1 MSELDMMRGAIDEI
15 DNQIVHLFE
24 RRMAL
29 AGDVAAY
36 KREQG
41 LPVSDRTREREIV
54 SRVTQGMDE
63 QNAAYTKVLFS
74 TLFDLSRS
82 AQDRALQGPSAL
94 TDAIRAAAENT
105 PREFPSGAT
114 VAVQGR
120 EGAYSSFACDRLFQ
134 RPSIM
139 YFSTFESVFQAVEK
153 GFCRYGILPIEN
165 SLYGSVT
172 EVYDLMSK
180 YNFHIARSV
189 RIKIDHALLAKKG
202 TALSDIREIVSHEQ
216 ALGQCADFIKSL
228 GDVRVTVC
236 SNTAEAARAAAESGR
251 NDIAALASP
260 DCASLYG
267 LSVLKTS
274 VQNSDN
280 NHTRFICIS
289 KDIEVYPGANRISLM
304 LTLPHR
310 PGSLYRMM
318 ARFAALGL
326 NLTKLESRPIEGLD
340 FEFMFYFDIEAD
352 VCAAPVLGLLGD
364 LDRAPE
370 TFNFLGAYSEL

>member
-1 MSELDMMRGAIDEI
+1 MDLQEIRAQIDGIDDELVR
-15 DNQIVHLFE
+15 LFE

-29 AGDVAAY
+29 AGDVASY

-236 SNTAEAARAAAESGR
+236 SRPPGAAPPAAGRGR

>member
-1 MSELDMMRGAIDEI
+1 MDLNEIRNEI
-15 DNQIVHLFE
+15 DGIDDELVRLFD

-29 AGDVAAY
+29 AGEIAAY
-36 KREQG
+36 KRDNG

-63 QNAAYTKVLFS
+63 RLAAYTKVLFS

-82 AQDRALQGPSAL
+82 VQDRALQGPSAL
-94 TDAIRAAAENT
+94 ADAIRRAAETT

-120 EGAYSSFACDRLFQ
+120 EGSYSSIACDRLFQ

-139 YFSTFESVFQAVEK
+139 YFNTFESVFQAVEK

-202 TALSDIREIVSHEQ
+202 TKLSDIREIVSHEQ

-228 GDVRVTVC
+228 GDVRVTVYP
-236 SNTAEAARAAAESGR
+236 NTAEAARAVAESGR
-251 NDIAALASP
+251 DDIAALASH

-267 LSVLKTS
+267 LSVLKTN

-280 NHTRFICIS
+280 NHTRFICIA
-289 KDIEVYPGANRISLM
+289 KDIEIYPGANRVSLM
-304 LTLPHR
+304 LTLPHVA
-310 PGSLYRMM
+310 GSLYRLM
-318 ARFAALGL
+318 AKFAALGL
-326 NLTKLESRPIEGLD
+326 NLTKLESRPIEGMD

-352 VCAAPVLGLLGD
+352 VCSEAVLGLLGD
-364 LDRAPE
+364 LDNAPE
-370 TFNFLGAYSEL
+370 TFNFLGAYSEI

>member
-1 MSELDMMRGAIDEI
+1 MDLQEIRTQIDGIDDELVR
-15 DNQIVHLFE
+15 LFE

-202 TALSDIREIVSHEQ
+202 TELSDIREIVSHEQ

>member
-1 MSELDMMRGAIDEI
+1 MDLQEIRAQIDGI
-15 DNQIVHLFE
+15 DNELVRLFE

>member
-1 MSELDMMRGAIDEI
+1 MDLQEIRAQIDGIDDELVR
-15 DNQIVHLFE
+15 LFE

-304 LTLPHR
+304 LTLPHVA
-310 PGSLYRMM
+310 GSLYRMI
-318 ARFAALGL
+318 ARFSALEM
-326 NLTKLESRPIEGLD
+326 NLLKIESRPIPGRD
-340 FEFMFYFDIEAD
+340 FEFMFYFDVEAS
-352 VCAAPVLGLLGD
+352 CANPEVLSLLAE
-364 LDRAPE
+364 LESTVSQFA
-370 TFNFLGAYSEL
+370 FLGNYAEV

>member
-1 MSELDMMRGAIDEI
+1 MDLQEIRAQIDGIDDELVR
-15 DNQIVHLFE
+15 LFE

-202 TALSDIREIVSHEQ
+202 TELSDIREIVSHEQ

-340 FEFMFYFDIEAD
+340 FDFMFYFDIEAD

>member
-1 MSELDMMRGAIDEI
+1 MDLQEIRTQIDGIDDELVR
-15 DNQIVHLFE
+15 LFE

-202 TALSDIREIVSHEQ
+202 TELADIREIVSHEQ

>member
-1 MSELDMMRGAIDEI
+1 MDLQEIRAQIDGIDDELVR
-15 DNQIVHLFE
+15 LFE

-352 VCAAPVLGLLGD
+352 VCAAPVLGLIGD

>member
-1 MSELDMMRGAIDEI
+1 MDLQEIRTQIDGIDDELVR
-15 DNQIVHLFE
+15 LFE

-82 AQDRALQGPSAL
+82 AQNRALQGPSAL

>member
-1 MSELDMMRGAIDEI
+1 MDLQEIRAQIDGI
-15 DNQIVHLFE
+15 DDEMVRLFE
-24 RRMAL
+24 RRKAL

>member
-1 MSELDMMRGAIDEI
+1 MDLQEIRAQIDGIDDELVR
-15 DNQIVHLFE
+15 LFE

-340 FEFMFYFDIEAD
+340 VEFMFYFDIEAD

>member
-1 MSELDMMRGAIDEI
+1 MDLQEIRAQIDGIDDELVR
-15 DNQIVHLFE
+15 LFE

-274 VQNSDN
+274 VQNSEN

>member
-1 MSELDMMRGAIDEI
+1 MDLQEIRAQIDGIDDELVR
-15 DNQIVHLFE
+15 LFE

-202 TALSDIREIVSHEQ
+202 TELSDIREIVSHEQ

-280 NHTRFICIS
+280 NYTRFICIS

>member
-1 MSELDMMRGAIDEI
+1 MDLQEIRTQIDGIDDELVR
-15 DNQIVHLFE
+15 LFE

-82 AQDRALQGPSAL
+82 AQNRALQGPSAL

-114 VAVQGR
+114 VAVQWR

>member
-1 MSELDMMRGAIDEI
+1 MDLQEIRAQIDGIDDELVR
-15 DNQIVHLFE
+15 LFE

>member
-1 MSELDMMRGAIDEI
+1 MDLQEIRAQIDGIDDELVRR
-15 DNQIVHLFE
+15 FE

>member
-1 MSELDMMRGAIDEI
+1 MDLQEIRAQIDGIDDELVR
-15 DNQIVHLFE
+15 LFE

-202 TALSDIREIVSHEQ
+202 TELSDIREIVSHEQ

>member
-1 MSELDMMRGAIDEI
+1 MDLQEIRAQIDGIDDELVR
-15 DNQIVHLFE
+15 LFE

-202 TALSDIREIVSHEQ
+202 TELSDIREIVSHEQ

-236 SNTAEAARAAAESGR
+236 SSTAEAARAAAESGR

>member
-1 MSELDMMRGAIDEI
+1 MDLQEIRAQIDGIDDELVR
-15 DNQIVHLFE
+15 LFE

-202 TALSDIREIVSHEQ
+202 TALSDVREIVSHEQ

>member
-1 MSELDMMRGAIDEI
+1 MDLQEIRTQIDGIDDELVR
-15 DNQIVHLFE
+15 LFE

-82 AQDRALQGPSAL
+82 AQNRALQGPSAL

-228 GDVRVTVC
+228 GDVRVTFC
-236 SNTAEAARAAAESGR
+236 SNTAEAVRAAAESGR

>member
-1 MSELDMMRGAIDEI
+1 MNLEELRTQIDEV
-15 DNQIVHLFE
+15 DGALVELFE
-24 RRMAL
+24 KRMDISAQI
-29 AGDVAAY
+29 AEY
-36 KREQG
+36 KRENG
-41 LPVSDRTREREIV
+41 LPIFQSAREREKLAAI
-54 SRVTQGMDE
+54 SKMANKEEMQRYLRVL
-63 QNAAYTKVLFS
+63 YSLLFE
-74 TLFDLSRS
+74 LSRTY
-82 AQDRALQGPSAL
+82 QGALYRSDTEL
-94 TDAIRAAAENT
+94 YKTIRAAMDST
-105 PREFPSGAT
+105 SKVFPKQAA
-114 VAVQGR
+114 VACQGV
-120 EGAYSSFACDRLFQ
+120 EGAYAQLACERLFSA
-134 RPSIM
+134 PSIQFFRNFDGI
-139 YFSTFESVFQAVEK
+139 FSAIEA
-153 GFCRYGILPIEN
+153 GLCRYGILPIEN

>member
-1 MSELDMMRGAIDEI
+1 MDLQEIRTQIDGIDDELVR
-15 DNQIVHLFE
+15 LFE

-63 QNAAYTKVLFS
+63 QNAAYTKALFS

-202 TALSDIREIVSHEQ
+202 TELSDIREIVSHEQ

>member
-1 MSELDMMRGAIDEI
+1 MDLQEIRAQIDGIDDELVR
-15 DNQIVHLFE
+15 LFE

-63 QNAAYTKVLFS
+63 QNTAYTKVLFS

-202 TALSDIREIVSHEQ
+202 TELSDIREIVSHEQ

>member
-1 MSELDMMRGAIDEI
+1 MDLQEIRAQIDGIDDELVR
-15 DNQIVHLFE
+15 LFE

-29 AGDVAAY
+29 AGDVASY

-236 SNTAEAARAAAESGR
+236 SNTVEAARAAAESGR

>member
-1 MSELDMMRGAIDEI
+1 MDLQEIRTQIDGIDDELVR
-15 DNQIVHLFE
+15 LFE

-180 YNFHIARSV
+180 YNFHIAGSV

-202 TALSDIREIVSHEQ
+202 TELSDIREIVSHEQ